1 MKDPSSPPKVIV
13 LMGVAG
19 SGKTT
24 VGIKLAQELG
34 WEFYD
39 ADQFHSEENIE
50 KMARGIPLTDAD
62 RWPWLDRLHNLI
74 LDRLK
79 KDRPA
84 VLACSTLKKVYQER
98 LLRDTRRATLV
109 FLRGGFDLI
118 YERLQERQDHYMEAG
133 MLESQFAALEE
144 PEEAL
149 AVEIESAPNEIAEE
163 IVRRLGLEGREA

>member
-84 VLACSTLKKVYQER
+84 VLACSALKKVYQER
-98 LLRDTRRATLV
+98 LLRDTRRAALV

-149 AVEIESAPNEIAEE
+149 AVEIESAPNEIVEE

>member
-1 MKDPSSPPKVIV
+1 
-13 LMGVAG
+13 MGVAG
-19 SGKTT
+19 SGKST

-39 ADQFHSEENIE
+39 ADQFHSDENIE

-84 VLACSTLKKVYQER
+84 VLACSALKKVYRER
-98 LLRDTRRATLV
+98 LLRDTRRAALV

-133 MLESQFAALEE
+133 MLQSQFAALEE

>member
-1 MKDPSSPPKVIV
+1 MKDPNSSPRVIV

-24 VGIKLAQELG
+24 VGIKIAQELG

-50 KMARGIPLTDAD
+50 KMARGVPLTDAD
-62 RWPWLDRLHNLI
+62 RWPWLDRLNDLI
-74 LDRLK
+74 RDSLEN
-79 KDRPA
+79 DRPA
-84 VLACSTLKKVYQER
+84 VLACSALKRVYRQR
-98 LLRDTRRATLV
+98 LLRDTRRAALV

-118 YERLQERQDHYMEAG
+118 YERLQDRQDHYMEAG
-133 MLESQFAALEE
+133 MLQSQFAALEE

-149 AVEIESAPNEIAEE
+149 AVEIESRPEE
-163 IVRRLGLEGREA
+163 IVDQILRSLGLEREA

>member
-1 MKDPSSPPKVIV
+1 
-13 LMGVAG
+13 MGVAG

>member
-1 MKDPSSPPKVIV
+1 
-13 LMGVAG
+13 MGVAG
-19 SGKTT
+19 SGKST

-39 ADQFHSEENIE
+39 ADQFHSDENIE

-84 VLACSTLKKVYQER
+84 VLACSALKKVYRER
-98 LLRDTRRATLV
+98 LLRDTRRAALV